1 MVRVIAQR
9 RGVPPASVSLAW
21 LLSQPGVTA
30 PIIGATSE
38 SHIHDATTA
47 LMIALEDT
55 EAADLARPYVARLM
69 SDY

>member
-1 MVRVIAQR
+1 MA
-9 RGVPPASVSLAW
+9 LAW

-38 SHIHDATTA
+38 SHIYDAITA
-47 LMIALEDT
+47 LTIALEDT
-55 EAADLARPYVARLM
+55 EASDLERPYVARLM

>member
-1 MVRVIAQR
+1 
-9 RGVPPASVSLAW
+9 VSLAW